1 MLFGVVLVISLLRLC
16 GACASCVF
24 SRGCVLLCVFFAGG
38 CVSEFRGFLFNKTR
52 TQKLS
57 FDDTVAIQLV
67 AKSSTLLGFGGK
79 SFPPLTL
86 PYGRLKF
93 LDD

>member
-57 FDDTVAIQLV
+57 FDDTVDIQLV
-67 AKSSTLLGFGGK
+67 VRSNTLLGFEK
-79 SFPPLTL
+79 EIFL
-86 PYGRLKF
+86 PYHCPMVVYNF
-93 LDD
+93 LDG